1 MKHHTYSLISV
12 NQQNAAKGWQ
22 VPWHVTSKTPFPF
35 ALHLIRFSREADSAQ
50 SGCSPVKPVAAAAF
64 CLQLP
69 LALLETTP
77 QALFLLSRLCPQR
90 LLCMSCTPLNTL
102 TCVQHVI

>member
-1 MKHHTYSLISV
+1 MKHHTDSLISL
-12 NQQNAAKGWQ
+12 NQQNAAKALAGAM
-22 VPWHVTSKTPFPF
+22 HVTNRTPFPF

-50 SGCSPVKPVAAAAF
+50 SECSPVKPVAAAAF

-69 LALLETTP
+69 LAPLETRP